1 MAMSLRKLLEV
12 LGTGDEVGLAVELK
26 EDTDLAA
33 CVDVGAD
40 RALVGGARGLLG
52 SRGHAT
58 LAEDDEG
65 LLHITL
71 GLLQGLEAVAHGRA
85 GLLAEFLDE
94 LGVDLDSFRS
104 GHSSSFQ

>member
-1 MAMSLRKLLEV
+1 MSLRSSWKSSV
-12 LGTGDEVGLAVELK
+12 RATKSTFAVEL
-26 EDTDLAA
+26 EQDADLAA
-33 CVDVGAD
+33 GVDVGAD

-52 SRGHAT
+52 GGGHAT

-71 GLLQGLEAVAHGRA
+71 GLLEGLEAVAHGGA

-94 LGVDLDSFRS
+94 LGVDLHSFHCR
-104 GHSSSFQ
+104 H